1 MIERIFSGAVT
12 RGTAQ
17 KEGRMSYTEFVWF
30 LLSEE
35 DKRHPTAIEYW
46 FRCMDLDGDGLLSM
60 YELEFFYE
68 EQLQRMEQLG
78 IETLPYDDCL
88 CQVLFVSP
96 PKYADFNFLIFVNQM
111 LDMIRPATKNQITLQ
126 DLKRC
131 KMTPV
136 FFDTF
141 FNLEKYLDHEQR
153 DPFATQR
160 EVDEEG
166 NEVIIDRRM

>member
-1 MIERIFSGAVT
+1 
-12 RGTAQ
+12 
-17 KEGRMSYTEFVWF
+17 
-30 LLSEE
+30 
-35 DKRHPTAIEYW
+35 
-46 FRCMDLDGDGLLSM
+46 
-60 YELEFFYE
+60 
-68 EQLQRMEQLG
+68 
-78 IETLPYDDCL
+78 
-88 CQVLFVSP
+88 
-96 PKYADFNFLIFVNQM
+96 M

-166 NEVIIDRRM
+166 NEVIIDCGTSELTCKLIGQFFQLSDWDRFAADEYEQLVAEEGNTELMEDMCYDEDTAQEENVSNGNQEKVN

>member
-1 MIERIFSGAVT
+1 
-12 RGTAQ
+12 
-17 KEGRMSYTEFVWF
+17 
-30 LLSEE
+30 
-35 DKRHPTAIEYW
+35 
-46 FRCMDLDGDGLLSM
+46 
-60 YELEFFYE
+60 
-68 EQLQRMEQLG
+68 
-78 IETLPYDDCL
+78 
-88 CQVLFVSP
+88 
-96 PKYADFNFLIFVNQM
+96 M

-166 NEVIIDRRM
+166 NEVLIDSWTQELTAKLIGIFFSSLTGTGLLRTSTNSWWLRRGTLS

>member
-1 MIERIFSGAVT
+1 
-12 RGTAQ
+12 
-17 KEGRMSYTEFVWF
+17 
-30 LLSEE
+30 
-35 DKRHPTAIEYW
+35 
-46 FRCMDLDGDGLLSM
+46 
-60 YELEFFYE
+60 
-68 EQLQRMEQLG
+68 
-78 IETLPYDDCL
+78 
-88 CQVLFVSP
+88 
-96 PKYADFNFLIFVNQM
+96 M

-160 EVDEEG
+160 EELQQRHRSMRA
-166 NEVIIDRRM
+166 DR

>member
-1 MIERIFSGAVT
+1 MTV
-12 RGTAQ
+12 
-17 KEGRMSYTEFVWF
+17 FVRYC
-30 LLSEE
+30 LLSPL
-35 DKRHPTAIEYW
+35 K
-46 FRCMDLDGDGLLSM
+46 C
-60 YELEFFYE
+60 
-68 EQLQRMEQLG
+68 
-78 IETLPYDDCL
+78 
-88 CQVLFVSP
+88 
-96 PKYADFNFLIFVNQM
+96 ADFNFLIFVNQM

-166 NEVIIDRRM
+166 NEVIIDWRM

>member
-1 MIERIFSGAVT
+1 
-12 RGTAQ
+12 
-17 KEGRMSYTEFVWF
+17 
-30 LLSEE
+30 
-35 DKRHPTAIEYW
+35 
-46 FRCMDLDGDGLLSM
+46 
-60 YELEFFYE
+60 
-68 EQLQRMEQLG
+68 
-78 IETLPYDDCL
+78 
-88 CQVLFVSP
+88 
-96 PKYADFNFLIFVNQM
+96 M

-166 NEVIIDRRM
+166 NEVIIDWRPTYLETDQPIFQLSDWDRFAADEYEQLVAEEGNTELMEDMCYDEEANQEENVSNGNQEKVN